1 MLPLTPPLVLT
12 RYSSQVQTEK
22 DITTMIK
29 QVFTYGFIA
38 VLMTACQPK
47 LQIVAPDK
55 PIEINLNIKID
66 QEVRVRLDE
75 DVDDLITNNPDL
87 F

>member
-1 MLPLTPPLVLT
+1 MTMPLELIE
-12 RYSSQVQTEK
+12 YSSQVQTEK
-22 DITTMIK
+22 DTKVMIK
-29 QVFTYGFIA
+29 QVFTYGVMA
-38 VLMTACQPK
+38 VLMTACQPR

-66 QEVRVRLDE
+66 QQVRVRLDQ

>member
-1 MLPLTPPLVLT
+1 
-12 RYSSQVQTEK
+12 
-22 DITTMIK
+22 MINK
-29 QVFTYGFIA
+29 VFLYG
-38 VLMTACQPK
+38 TAACFMVGCQPK

-66 QEVRVRLDE
+66 QQVRVKLDK
-75 DVDDLITNNPDL
+75 DVDDLITSNPDL

>member
-1 MLPLTPPLVLT
+1 MRNTLELID
-12 RYSSQVQTEK
+12 YSSQVQTEK
-22 DITTMIK
+22 DIKVMIK
-29 QVFTYGFIA
+29 QVFTYGAVA

-66 QEVRVRLDE
+66 QQVRVRLDQ

>member
-1 MLPLTPPLVLT
+1 
-12 RYSSQVQTEK
+12 
-22 DITTMIK
+22 MIK
-29 QVFTYGFIA
+29 QVIAYGAIV
-38 VLMTACQPK
+38 VLAAACQPK
-47 LQIVAPDK
+47 LQIVAPEK
-55 PIEINLNIKID
+55 PIVINLNIKID

>member
-1 MLPLTPPLVLT
+1 MV
-12 RYSSQVQTEK
+12 
-22 DITTMIK
+22 
-29 QVFTYGFIA
+29 G
-38 VLMTACQPK
+38 CQPK

-66 QEVRVRLDE
+66 QQVRVKLDK
-75 DVDDLITNNPDL
+75 DVDDLITSNPDL

>member
-1 MLPLTPPLVLT
+1 
-12 RYSSQVQTEK
+12 
-22 DITTMIK
+22 
-29 QVFTYGFIA
+29 
-38 VLMTACQPK
+38 MTACQPK

-66 QEVRVRLDE
+66 QQVRVRLDQ